1 MKVDWDTDMVD
12 WDTDMVDLNR
22 RKSRP
27 IRSTGEFKFSYLLY
41 KYKMVAAVSPTN
53 GKKKKEDDKKK
64 KLTKVL
70 STKLSSEDYNVFR
83 ILTNHAYRMGEI
95 TQDSP

>member
-1 MKVDWDTDMVD
+1 
-12 WDTDMVDLNR
+12 
-22 RKSRP
+22 
-27 IRSTGEFKFSYLLY
+27 
-41 KYKMVAAVSPTN
+41 MVAAVSPTN

-83 ILTNHAYRMGEI
+83 ILTNHAYRIGEI
-95 TQDSP
+95 TQDSPSEMLRYIITPVIEGFRKVPGFSFLK